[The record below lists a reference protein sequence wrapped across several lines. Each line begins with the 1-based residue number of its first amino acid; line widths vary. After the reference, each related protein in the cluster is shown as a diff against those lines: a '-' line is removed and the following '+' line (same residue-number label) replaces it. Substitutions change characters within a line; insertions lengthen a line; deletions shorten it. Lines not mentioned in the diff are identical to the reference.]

1 MDSESTE
8 RMRHMLRHRLLNIAS
23 GIKAATM
30 FLESQDENG
39 LNSHDRE
46 YFPLIRNECDGICL
60 IVEQMDQMFG
70 PVSDLSAILLQDALV
85 AGMCAVREELP
96 TAEVVFETE
105 HGVGMQRVC
114 RVVAVTTLREAVKNG
129 WQASS
134 QTVFVTACAQ
144 EKNIQLRIIDQGA
157 GFSDEGKMLAF
168 EPFYS
173 TKTRSLGLGLSIARK
188 QVVELG
194 GSVSL
199 GREAR
204 GNYVQFNLPFLA

>member
-1 MDSESTE
+1 
-8 RMRHMLRHRLLNIAS
+8 
-23 GIKAATM
+23 
-30 FLESQDENG
+30 
-39 LNSHDRE
+39 
-46 YFPLIRNECDGICL
+46 
-60 IVEQMDQMFG
+60 
-70 PVSDLSAILLQDALV
+70 
-85 AGMCAVREELP
+85 
-96 TAEVVFETE
+96 
-105 HGVGMQRVC
+105 
-114 RVVAVTTLREAVKNG
+114 
-129 WQASS
+129 
-134 QTVFVTACAQ
+134 VTACAQ